1 MKILFGIQGTGNGHL
16 SRAKEVI
23 PYLQQHGE
31 VDLFISGTQA
41 EVQLPYPVQ
50 YQKHGMSFV
59 FGKRGGIDVFN
70 TLRITR
76 PVRLFTDILQCPI
89 RQYDLIIN
97 DYEPITAWACRLRG
111 IPCYGLS
118 HQGAFCSPLA
128 PRPRKRERL
137 GETLLKHFTPLTD
150 LEAFHF
156 ERYDHFINTPVI
168 RSGIRDLKPTRSDH
182 IAVYLPAVG
191 EERLV
196 RTLSKI
202 KDIRWL
208 VFSKR
213 AKVITTEQNVTVHPV
228 SGIEWERALASC
240 EGALMGAG
248 FEGPAEALFLQKKLF
263 AVPMRMQYE
272 QQCNAAALERMG
284 VRVAWRIK
292 PNWEDE
298 LREWLH
304 HDPLVTVDY
313 PDETGAVVQR
323 LLAKAGG

>member
-23 PYLQQHGE
+23 PHLQQYGE

-41 EVQLPYPVQ
+41 EVQLPYPIR

-59 FGKRGGIDVFN
+59 FGKRGGIDLIN

-76 PVRLFTDILQCPI
+76 PMRLFTDIVQCPI
-89 RQYDLIIN
+89 RQYDLVIN
-97 DYEPITAWACRLRG
+97 DYEPITAWACKLRG

-118 HQGAFCSPLA
+118 HQGAFLSPHA
-128 PRPRKRERL
+128 PRPRKHQLL
-137 GETLLKHFTPLTD
+137 GETLLKHFTPLTS
-150 LEAFHF
+150 LRAFHF
-156 ERYDHFINTPVI
+156 ERYDDFIHTPVI
-168 RSGIRDLKPTRSDH
+168 RSGIRDLQPTRSDH

-196 RTLSKI
+196 RTFSKI
-202 KDIRWL
+202 QDIRWL

-213 AKVITTEQNVTVHPV
+213 AKTTTHHHNVTVHPV
-228 SGIEWERALASC
+228 SGIEWERALASS

-248 FEGPAEALFLQKKLF
+248 FEGPAEALFLQKKLL

-272 QQCNAAALERMG
+272 QQCNAAALERLG
-284 VRVAWRIK
+284 VRIAWRIK
-292 PNWEDE
+292 PSWEDE
-298 LREWLH
+298 LRQWLY
-304 HDPLVTVDY
+304 HDPVVAVDY
-313 PDETGAVVQR
+313 PDETAHVVQQLIR
-323 LLAKAGG
+323 EAGH